1 MAPTAPN
8 SVLEVHP
15 FMIDRE
21 TGLWIYN
28 KMNEIRD
35 FEETA
40 WTLFTEN
47 KLRGSVHLYT
57 GEEAVA
63 ASVCAQLTDEDYIAS
78 THRGHGHCIA
88 KGAELDR
95 ALAELMG
102 KATGYCKGRSG
113 SMHIA
118 DFSKGNLGANAIVGG
133 GIPIATGGGLAIKMQ
148 NRKNVSV
155 AFFGDGASN
164 QGTFHESINLAA
176 VWKLPVIYV
185 CENNQFGMTVPT
197 WQSTSVENIADR
209 AAGYGIPGEVVDGND
224 VCAVYEAF
232 ARAKERAL
240 KGEGPTLLECKTY
253 RWRGHWTGDPEPYR
267 TREEVE
273 EWKEKRDPIKLF
285 RAYLTRHKL
294 ATKQELDDIEA
305 AAAKKMEAAR
315 PQFQHGGKPDVD
327 LVLTTQEIINMIKES
342 GIQLPQLD
350 LEAPDLPFG
359 LGSGAGTIY
368 GTTGGVA
375 EAVVRHCMPD
385 KSRNTLRALE
395 YSPLRGNESIR
406 EATIPVGDREIK
418 LAVVHGLINAQKLL
432 KEIDEGTAYYDL
444 IEVMTCPNGCVGGAG
459 QPYGL
464 KAKKQARSAGLYAT
478 DRSAPFKRAEYNP
491 GVTSILEKLTHE
503 QRHELLHVSYQK

>member
-1 MAPTAPN
+1 
-8 SVLEVHP
+8 
-15 FMIDRE
+15 MIDRE

-102 KATGYCKGRSG
+102 KATAGTAPGRSG

-253 RWRGHWTGDPEPYR
+253 RWQGHHVGDPGEYRAPEELAAWKAREPLVVLQEKGLLSDGEI
-267 TREEVE
+267 EEIRASVE
-273 EWKEKRDPIKLF
+273 KEIAQACKFAEESD
-285 RAYLTRHKL
+285 Y
-294 ATKQELDDIEA
+294 
-305 AAAKKMEAAR
+305 
-315 PQFQHGGKPDVD
+315 PDV
-327 LVLTTQEIINMIKES
+327 S
-342 GIQLPQLD
+342 
-350 LEAPDLPFG
+350 EAYKDVFVDIAA
-359 LGSGAGTIY
+359 S
-368 GTTGGVA
+368 V
-375 EAVVRHCMPD
+375 
-385 KSRNTLRALE
+385 
-395 YSPLRGNESIR
+395 
-406 EATIPVGDREIK
+406 
-418 LAVVHGLINAQKLL
+418 
-432 KEIDEGTAYYDL
+432 
-444 IEVMTCPNGCVGGAG
+444 
-459 QPYGL
+459 
-464 KAKKQARSAGLYAT
+464 
-478 DRSAPFKRAEYNP
+478 
-491 GVTSILEKLTHE
+491 
-503 QRHELLHVSYQK
+503 